1 MEMSVFMDW
10 TAQYRSSPNSF
21 ILTIL
26 IYRIKEMSIQI
37 PTKFCGT

>member
-1 MEMSVFMDW
+1 MFKDW

-26 IYRIKEMSIQI
+26 IYRTKEISIQI
-37 PTKFCGT
+37 PTKFLWNLKY